1 MFRSS
6 QSIRK
11 MLHRES
17 LNVRNPTNLNPHH
30 QTHAKHKRHHNDSQ
44 IVIFII
50 GYHLDPKQ

>member
-1 MFRSS
+1 MFRNS